1 MQKHDV
7 RLRFGWA
14 VKAARNHLK
23 ISQDELAYRAGLH
36 RTYVSDIERGARNL
50 SLASIEK
57 LAAALKVSVPALF
70 NTGIP
75 DMVVEILMVEDNH
88 YDVELALGAFDR
100 AKCTNRIQVVRD
112 GAAALEHLF
121 GPDGVRNAQ
130 KGDLPRDLPGLILL
144 DLHLPKISGLEVL
157 RRIKADE
164 RTRSVPVVILTASQ
178 KDRDIAECRRLGVHA
193 YIVKPVDLQGLSRV
207 TPEFSLHWAL
217 LGRGTAGTTAREEE

>member
-7 RLRFGWA
+7 RLRFGSA
-14 VKAARNHLK
+14 VKAARNQMK

-57 LAAALKVSVPALF
+57 LAAALEVSVPRLF
-70 NTGIP
+70 NTGVS
-75 DMVVEILMVEDNH
+75 DTVVNILMIEDNH
-88 YDVELALGAFDR
+88 YDVELALGAFER
-100 AKCTNRIQVVRD
+100 AKCTNRIHVAQD
-112 GAAALEHLF
+112 GVTALEHIF
-121 GPDGVRNAQ
+121 GPDGIKNSPP
-130 KGDLPRDLPGLILL
+130 GDLPRELPGLILL

-157 RRIKADE
+157 RRLKADY

-207 TPEFSLHWAL
+207 TPDFSMHWAL
-217 LGRGTAGTTAREEE
+217 LGPGTTGASA

>member
-14 VKAARNHLK
+14 VKAARSHLK

-70 NTGIP
+70 NAGIP

-88 YDVELALGAFDR
+88 YDVELALGAFDQ
-100 AKCTNRIQVVRD
+100 AKCANRIHVVRD
-112 GAAALEHLF
+112 GAAALEHVF
-121 GPDGVRNAQ
+121 GPEGVRNVP
-130 KGDLPRDLPGLILL
+130 KSDLPRDLPGLILL

-157 RRIKADE
+157 RRLKADE

-178 KDRDIAECRRLGVHA
+178 KDRDIAECRHLGVHA

-217 LGRGTAGTTAREEE
+217 LGRGTVGTTV

>member
-7 RLRFGWA
+7 RLRFGSA
-14 VKAARNHLK
+14 VKAARNQMK

-57 LAAALKVSVPALF
+57 LAAALEVSVPRLF
-70 NTGIP
+70 NTGVS
-75 DMVVEILMVEDNH
+75 DTVVNILMIEDNH
-88 YDVELALGAFDR
+88 YDVELALGAFER
-100 AKCTNRIQVVRD
+100 AKCTNRIHVAQD
-112 GAAALEHLF
+112 GVAALEHIF
-121 GPDGVRNAQ
+121 GPDGIKNSPP
-130 KGDLPRDLPGLILL
+130 GDLPRELPGLILL

-157 RRIKADE
+157 RRLKADY
-164 RTRSVPVVILTASQ
+164 RTRSIPVVILTASQ

-207 TPEFSLHWAL
+207 TPDFSMHWAL
-217 LGRGTAGTTAREEE
+217 LGPGANGASA